1 MIMHGGDDGE
11 LGHYGFP
18 CDHVFDWTQ
27 EELETRLDIGE
38 GERMPT
44 LEALFKLCAN
54 NRDMLLNIELK
65 APTSTAI
72 ASRYDHKRAAQ
83 IVCNLVSKYRVAAQT
98 MISSF
103 SNHVLDAVN
112 EACEGKRD
120 FVVQSLRNATGGPDE
135 YDTEDSIAGVNI
147 IYSQLSR

>member
-18 CDHVFDWTQ
+18 SDHVFDWTKA
-27 EELETRLDIGE
+27 ELESRIDIGE

-44 LEALFKLCAN
+44 LEALFELCAN
-54 NRDMLLNIELK
+54 NRDISLNIEMK
-65 APTSTAI
+65 APMSDVQ
-72 ASRYDHKRAAQ
+72 ASRYDHKRAAH
-83 IVCNLVSKYRVAAQT
+83 IVCNLVNKYRVAAQT

-103 SNHVLDAVN
+103 GNHVLEAVN

-120 FVVQSLRNATGGPDE
+120 FVVQSLRNCDGGPDE
-135 YDTEDSIAGVNI
+135 YDKDDSIAGVTVL
-147 IYSQLSR
+147 YSQLSR